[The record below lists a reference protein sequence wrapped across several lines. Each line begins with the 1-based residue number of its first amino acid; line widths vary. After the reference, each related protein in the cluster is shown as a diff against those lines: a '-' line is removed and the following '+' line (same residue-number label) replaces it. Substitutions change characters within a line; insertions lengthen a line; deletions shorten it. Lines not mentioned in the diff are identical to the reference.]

1 MLEIIKNAL
10 TQIFASY
17 SQYAGSGMY
26 MLLFFLA
33 MVCIYIWER
42 NKQNR
47 ALLYYY
53 PLITLVVIYN
63 PLIAH
68 IIIVFIEGQVY
79 WRIFWL
85 LPTTIIIAYAATVIV
100 LNVHVKLKKILV
112 TVALIAILIVGG
124 KFIFI
129 AENYSKASN
138 WYKLP
143 TQTIL
148 VCDILEKD
156 TDEVIRVVVPT
167 GLEVSMR
174 QYNANIQIVYGVDMQ
189 SMNYYMYALNSNY
202 IVLDNT
208 VNFSGKLE
216 DYGYQII
223 GATDSYNIYRFKL
236 GGMTD
241 SLRVIQ

>member
-1 MLEIIKNAL
+1 MLEIIKSAL

-42 NKQNR
+42 NKENK
-47 ALLYYY
+47 ALLYFY

-68 IIIVFIEGQVY
+68 IIIAFIEGLVY

-85 LPTTIIIAYAATVIV
+85 LPITIIIAYAATVIV
-100 LNVHVKLKKILV
+100 LNVPVKLKRIMV
-112 TVALIAILIVGG
+112 TIALTAILIAGG
-124 KFIFI
+124 KFIFT

-143 TQTIL
+143 AQTIL
-148 VCDILEKD
+148 VCDILEND
-156 TDEVIRVVVPT
+156 TDGEIRVVVPT
-167 GLEVSMR
+167 ALEDSMR
-174 QYNANIQIVYGVDMQ
+174 QYNANIQIVFGVDMQ
-189 SMNYYMYALNSNY
+189 SMNYYMSTLNSNY
-202 IVLDNT
+202 IVLDKT
-208 VNFSGKLE
+208 VIFSGKLE

-223 GATDSYNIYRFKL
+223 GSTDFYNIYRFQL
-236 GGMTD
+236 GGLTD